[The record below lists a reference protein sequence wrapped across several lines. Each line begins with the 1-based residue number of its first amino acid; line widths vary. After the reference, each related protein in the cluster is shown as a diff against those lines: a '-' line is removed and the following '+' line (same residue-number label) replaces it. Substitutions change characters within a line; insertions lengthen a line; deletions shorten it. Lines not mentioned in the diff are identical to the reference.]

1 MNVRTR
7 LIGGAIALIAL
18 AQPQVSLAQD
28 CISKQEVGSL
38 VMYMMPVA
46 IDSVDQA
53 CSAHLSPDGFL
64 ASGAA
69 EMRERYAAMSDKEW
83 PNARRALFK
92 FARNGRPAEADDP
105 FDFSAFPDEAVRP
118 LVTAMFG
125 TKIRNAIKVDD
136 CANYEEALQ
145 VFSPIEPHDVANL
158 VVFIASVAK
167 VKNPSVCKEPQE

>member
-1 MNVRTR
+1 MNIQTR
-7 LIGGAIALIAL
+7 LVCGAIALIAL
-18 AQPQVSLAQD
+18 TQPQVSLAQE

-38 VMYMMPVA
+38 VIYMTPVA

-64 ASGAA
+64 ANGAA

-83 PNARRALFK
+83 PDARSALFK
-92 FARNGRPAEADDP
+92 FARKGRPAESDDP
-105 FDFSAFPDEAVRP
+105 FDFSALPDEAVRP
-118 LVTAMFG
+118 LATAMFG

-145 VFSPIEPHDVANL
+145 VFSPIEPNDAASLVA
-158 VVFIASVAK
+158 FIASVAK
-167 VKNPSVCKEPQE
+167 VENPSVCKEPQQ

>member
-1 MNVRTR
+1 MNVRTQ
-7 LIGGAIALIAL
+7 LIGGAAALIAL

-28 CISKQEVGSL
+28 CISKREVGSL
-38 VMYMMPVA
+38 VMYM

-53 CSAHLSPDGFL
+53 CSARLSPDGFL

-92 FARNGRPAEADDP
+92 FARKGRPAEADDP

-118 LVTAMFG
+118 LATAMFG

-158 VVFIASVAK
+158 VAFIASVAK